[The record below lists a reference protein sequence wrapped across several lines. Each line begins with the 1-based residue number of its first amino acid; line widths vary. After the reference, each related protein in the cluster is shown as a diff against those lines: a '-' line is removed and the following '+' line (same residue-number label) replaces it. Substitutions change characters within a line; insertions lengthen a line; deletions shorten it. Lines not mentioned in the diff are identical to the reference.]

1 MHILW
6 HQKTKMISLICIKN
20 LLQLLTL
27 KHIKIRIVTILSH
40 VLATQLQ
47 TIMDMKDTCKR
58 RLVTIA
64 IVLLQLVYL

>member
-1 MHILW
+1 M
-6 HQKTKMISLICIKN
+6 SLICIKN
-20 LLQLLTL
+20 LLQLTL
-27 KHIKIRIVTILSH
+27 KHIQIRIVTILSH

-58 RLVTIA
+58 RLVTIIT

>member
-1 MHILW
+1 M
-6 HQKTKMISLICIKN
+6 SLICIKN
-20 LLQLLTL
+20 LLQLTL
-27 KHIKIRIVTILSH
+27 KHIQIRIVTILSH

-58 RLVTIA
+58 RLVTIIA

>member
-1 MHILW
+1 
-6 HQKTKMISLICIKN
+6 MISLICIEN
-20 LLQLLTL
+20 LLQLTL
-27 KHIKIRIVTILSH
+27 KHIQIRIVTILSH

>member
-1 MHILW
+1 
-6 HQKTKMISLICIKN
+6 MISLICIKN
-20 LLQLLTL
+20 LLRLTL
-27 KHIKIRIVTILSH
+27 KHIQIRIVTILSH

>member
-1 MHILW
+1 
-6 HQKTKMISLICIKN
+6 MISLICIEN
-20 LLQLLTL
+20 LLQLTL
-27 KHIKIRIVTILSH
+27 KHLQIRIVTILSH

-47 TIMDMKDTCKR
+47 TIMDMKDTFKR

>member
-1 MHILW
+1 M
-6 HQKTKMISLICIKN
+6 SLICIKN
-20 LLQLLTL
+20 LLQLTL
-27 KHIKIRIVTILSH
+27 KHIQIRMVTILSH

-58 RLVTIA
+58 RLVTIIA

>member
-1 MHILW
+1 M
-6 HQKTKMISLICIKN
+6 SICIIN
-20 LLQLLTL
+20 LLQLTL
-27 KHIKIRIVTILSH
+27 KHIQIRIVTILSH
-40 VLATQLQ
+40 GLYIATQLQ